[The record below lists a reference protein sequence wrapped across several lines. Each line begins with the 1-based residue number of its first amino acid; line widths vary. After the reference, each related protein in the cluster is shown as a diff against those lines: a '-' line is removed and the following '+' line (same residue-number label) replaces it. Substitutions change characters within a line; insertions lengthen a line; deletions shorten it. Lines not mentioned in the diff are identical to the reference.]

1 MATRAEGAVGGSRR
15 TVAAAALA
23 LAAVVLFPFLW
34 LLLMSFKSEEDI
46 FASPMTPFVP
56 TLDNYVAL
64 WQGGFPRSFANSAI
78 VSLSSTAVA
87 MAVGVPAG
95 YALSRLPRAT
105 SDWWSLLILASRM
118 APPIAFTIPF
128 FLAYRHVG
136 LLDTLAGLILVYLTF
151 NLSLVIWMMRS
162 YFEECPRSLEEAAW
176 LDGAS
181 MLQTFTRVVLPL
193 STPGLAA
200 TAILCFIYSWNDF
213 FFALILTRREAQTAP
228 VAVVNFMNLEGW
240 DWGRIAAGGT
250 LVMLPVLVFSIVVRK
265 FLVQGMTAGAVKG

>member
-181 MLQTFTRVVLPL
+181 MLQTFTRSRPAAFHSGARGDRHPL
-193 STPGLAA
+193 LH
-200 TAILCFIYSWNDF
+200 L
-213 FFALILTRREAQTAP
+213 L
-228 VAVVNFMNLEGW
+228 LERFLLRA
-240 DWGRIAAGGT
+240 DPDQEGGPDRARGCRQ
-250 LVMLPVLVFSIVVRK
+250 LHEP
-265 FLVQGMTAGAVKG
+265 